1 MHLIIISVPLRSAIA
16 ILPGDRFLACSPVGA
31 EMWRVARLTQVR
43 DFRGHE
49 APILRL
55 LWLDGGT
62 TTAANSSSGTAG
74 NSGIAGNSAGA
85 QDSNQQQQRQQ
96 HMQQLQRLISGS
108 MDNTVRAWNVQDM
121 SGSVMLR
128 ERGGGGEISC
138 LARGPAPSTL
148 VTGHQVCVGGC
159 VPKCMQ
165 FGFSEYAILVF
176 EPSLNCL

>member
-1 MHLIIISVPLRSAIA
+1 
-16 ILPGDRFLACSPVGA
+16 
-31 EMWRVARLTQVR
+31 MWRVLRLTQVR

-55 LWLDGGT
+55 LWLDCGT
-62 TTAANSSSGTAG
+62 TTATSNSSNGTSGST
-74 NSGIAGNSAGA
+74 GIAAGT
-85 QDSNQQQQRQQ
+85 QDSNQQQQRQQQ

-148 VTGHQVCVGGC
+148 VTGHQVCGRVC
-159 VPKCMQ
+159 RKKQPISP
-165 FGFSEYAILVF
+165 SEYAILVF
-176 EPSLNCL
+176 QPRLNFLMFPCIFAPCVGEVFIPTIHT